1 MIKMDK
7 ISEKVPM
14 FFGSN
19 KRLDRVLAN
28 MFNQYSRTILKKWI
42 LNEQINVNGHIIKK
56 PNMQVFSGD
65 IITVNFISEEKYHIS
80 ENIILNIVYEDD
92 DVLVINKPTD
102 LVVHPGAGCVN
113 GTILNALLYKD
124 HLFHKIPRAGIVHRL
139 DKNTTGLMLIAKNII
154 AYEILVKY
162 LKNREIIREY
172 EAIVVGNIISGGTV
186 KKPINRHKKNRIKMC
201 VSAVG
206 KKATTHYRII
216 ERFKYHTH
224 LRVQL
229 ETGRTHQ
236 IRVHMLYIMYP
247 ILGDPVY
254 CGKFS
259 NPKGISKIV
268 LNEISFFSR
277 PALHASKLRF
287 FHPRTNKLME
297 FSIELPADMKKL
309 IHILKTN

>member
-1 MIKMDK
+1 MIKMEK
-7 ISEKVPM
+7 ISDTVPM
-14 FFGSN
+14 YLGSN
-19 KRLDRVLAN
+19 KRLDQVLVN

-42 LNEQINVNGHIIKK
+42 LNEQIDVNGHIIRK
-56 PNMQVFSGD
+56 PSTQVFSGD
-65 IITVNFISEEKYHIS
+65 IITVNFISEKKYLSSEK
-80 ENIILNIVYEDD
+80 IILDIIYEDD
-92 DVLVINKPTD
+92 DILVINKPTN
-102 LVVHPGAGCVN
+102 LVVHPGAGCAN

-154 AYEILVKY
+154 AYKTLVNY

-172 EAIVVGNIISGGTV
+172 EAIVVGNMISGGTIDQ
-186 KKPINRHKKNRIKMC
+186 PISRHKKNRIKMC
-201 VSAVG
+201 VSSIG
-206 KKATTHYRII
+206 KKAKTHYRII

-254 CGKFS
+254 CGNNS
-259 NPKGISKIV
+259 MLKGISKIV

-277 PALHASKLRF
+277 PALHASQLRF
-287 FHPRTNKLME
+287 YHPRTNKLME
-297 FSIELPADMKKL
+297 FNIALPKDIKKL
-309 IHILKTN
+309 IHILKKN

>member
-1 MIKMDK
+1 MIKMEK
-7 ISEKVPM
+7 ISETVPM
-14 FFGSN
+14 CLESN

-28 MFNQYSRTILKKWI
+28 IFNQYSRTILKKWI
-42 LNEQINVNGHIIKK
+42 LNEQINVNGNIIKK
-56 PNMQVFSGD
+56 PNTQVFSGD
-65 IITVNFISEEKYHIS
+65 IITVNFISEKKYPFS
-80 ENIILNIVYEDD
+80 ENIILDSIYEDD
-92 DVLVINKPTD
+92 DVLVINKPMN
-102 LVVHPGAGCVN
+102 LVVHPGAGCTN

-154 AYEILVKY
+154 TYKILINY

-172 EAIVVGNIISGGTV
+172 EAIVVGNMISGGTIEQ
-186 KKPINRHKKNRIKMC
+186 PISRHKKNRIKMC
-201 VSAVG
+201 VSSIG
-206 KKATTHYRII
+206 KKAKTHYRII
-216 ERFKYHTH
+216 ERFKHHTH
-224 LRVQL
+224 LRIQL

-259 NPKGISKIV
+259 IPKGISKIV
-268 LNEISFFSR
+268 LNKISFFSR

-287 FHPRTNKLME
+287 YHPRTNKLME
-297 FSIELPADMKKL
+297 FNIELPEDMKKL
-309 IHILKTN
+309 IYILKKN